1 MGANM
6 EEELSEPLLDSDR
19 GDSSD
24 VEERSLREKNYTSTR
39 FYEKKIFL
47 FASMFWFAGSLLL
60 FASAILLHSRSR
72 GGIEAGAIYCEF
84 SIQLI
89 DQDIY

>member
-1 MGANM
+1 M
-6 EEELSEPLLDSDR
+6 EEHSEPLLDSTR

-24 VEERSLREKNYTSTR
+24 AEERSMREKSYAPTK

-60 FASAILLHSRSR
+60 FASAIILHSRSR
-72 GGIEAGAIYCEF
+72 GGIEAIYCEF
-84 SIQLI
+84 ATQLHKTA
-89 DQDIY
+89 IYAKFNVS

>member
-6 EEELSEPLLDSDR
+6 EEEHSEPLLDSDR

-60 FASAILLHSRSR
+60 FASAILLDRRSR
-72 GGIEAGAIYCEF
+72 GGIEALYCEF
-84 SIQLI
+84 VTQPM